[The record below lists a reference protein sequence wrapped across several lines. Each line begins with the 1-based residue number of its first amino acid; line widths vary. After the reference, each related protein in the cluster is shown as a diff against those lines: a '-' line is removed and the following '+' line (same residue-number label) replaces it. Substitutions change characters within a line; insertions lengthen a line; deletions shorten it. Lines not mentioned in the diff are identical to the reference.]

1 MINLF
6 KNIGE
11 CVLRKAG
18 YYDIDDDIEKRKIFL
33 NFQSIVPML
42 RKKNGEDD
50 GVTNAIS
57 LDFNTRK
64 KTFDFILDKELSVEN
79 REYFFA
85 FSVGSSNDKKKFLS
99 TNNMPCFYSKFI
111 TDSIAYIEDKRK
123 QKKSKQWFLE
133 NISQDYDELL
143 KELKEA
149 FYFEIEQKKKKAYIL
164 NKDCIDPDKKGSL
177 IGIEEKLLEK
187 QKDKTKHIPVD
198 VLYNSLL
205 NKEFYN
211 RESKAGN
218 NFTPVILVKIDG
230 KHILEYE
237 TYRNSYINL
246 VYYDLFERFFI
257 EKGKID
263 KICHICGENTNVA
276 GDVPLLMKF
285 YGTTNNLF
293 FENLKNTEAYKSFS
307 VCKNCLIKILT
318 GMKFTANDFRDYL
331 LGNVCYLIPE
341 TDKNEF
347 DFDKKYKKIFRLL
360 RSNDGYM
367 NDINI
372 INGLLQHANRKNF
385 RFNLLFF
392 DSPPGSQVFD
402 IIKYIPN
409 IDYQNLAEKLKLFD
423 KYNKHYC
430 LSLFGNNSSIKLYD
444 IRSHLFP
451 TKLSHNKIDL
461 SLFRKDILDLLEA
474 FLHSNSM
481 NYIMLINRF
490 MNIYRL
496 KFNKNTIDELSP
508 FKMILMLSIFNHIK
522 PLKGVEI
529 MEAGSC
535 VTQIQQEKYQ
545 KFFIE
550 HHAVY
555 GNYSHRQGLFL
566 LGTIING
573 IVYEQ
578 RKKSSTKSEGNSE
591 NKKMKASST
600 FLKKLNY
607 NGIPGRR
614 ISKLV
619 AEVQNYALIYDIY
632 EEAGIW
638 GTMMDRLQGIENST
652 MKGEEIVFYI
662 LTGISFKRYLGF
674 TKNLEK

>member
-6 KNIGE
+6 KNLGE
-11 CVLRKAG
+11 CVLRTAG
-18 YYDIDDDIEKRKIFL
+18 YYDINNDTEKRKIFL
-33 NFQSIVPML
+33 KFQSIVPMP
-42 RKKNGEDD
+42 RKKDGKDD

-57 LDFNTRK
+57 LNFNTK
-64 KTFDFILDKELSVEN
+64 KRTFDFAIDKELSIEN

-85 FSVGSSNDKKKFLS
+85 FPVGAPRDKKKFLS
-99 TNNMPCFYSKFI
+99 TNNMPCFYSKVV
-111 TDSIAYIEDKRK
+111 TESIEYLNDRRNK
-123 QKKSKQWFLE
+123 KKSKKWFST
-133 NISQDYDELL
+133 NICKNYDDLL
-143 KELKEA
+143 KEIRDT
-149 FYFEIEQKKKKAYIL
+149 FYLEVGGKYIL
-164 NKDCIDPDKKGSL
+164 NKDCLDSNKKDSL
-177 IGIEEKLLEK
+177 IKIENKLLEH
-187 QKDKTKHIPVD
+187 QKDKTKLVPVD

-211 RESKAGN
+211 RESKTGN
-218 NFTPVILVKIDG
+218 NFTPVILAKIDG

-237 TYRNSYINL
+237 KYRNSYINL

-257 EKGKID
+257 EKGKAD
-263 KICHICGENTNVA
+263 KICHICGEKSNVA

-293 FENLKNTEAYKSFS
+293 FENLRNAEAYKSFS
-307 VCKNCLIKILT
+307 VCKNCLMKILT
-318 GMKFTANDFRDYL
+318 GMNFTATDFRDYL
-331 LGNVCYLIPE
+331 LGNACYLIPE
-341 TDKNEF
+341 TDKNEI
-347 DFDKKYKKIFRLL
+347 DFDKKYRKIFKLL

-372 INGLLQHANRKNF
+372 INGLLQQANRKNF

-402 IIKYIPN
+402 IVKYISN
-409 IDYQNLAEKLKLFD
+409 IDYQNLSKKLKLFD
-423 KYNKHYC
+423 KYNRDYY
-430 LSLFGNNSSIKLYD
+430 LSLFGNNNSIKLYD
-444 IRSHLFP
+444 TRNHLFP
-451 TKLSHNKIDL
+451 TKLSHNKIDS

-481 NYIMLINRF
+481 NYIMLIKRF

-508 FKMILMLSIFNHIK
+508 FKMILMLSIFNQIK

-545 KFFIE
+545 KFFTE

-578 RKKSSTKSEGNSE
+578 RKKSSTKSEGSSE